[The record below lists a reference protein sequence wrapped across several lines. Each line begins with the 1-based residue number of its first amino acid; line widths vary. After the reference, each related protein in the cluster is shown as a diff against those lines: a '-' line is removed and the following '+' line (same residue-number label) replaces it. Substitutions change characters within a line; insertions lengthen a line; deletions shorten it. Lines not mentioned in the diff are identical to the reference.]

1 MSRLMRKT
9 AILAKIET
17 TYATDAAP
25 AGAANAILI
34 SNATFTFNYN
44 NVDRDLMRAYLGGA
58 EQLVGSRNVTASFDV
73 EIAGSGA
80 AGTAPAWGPLVRA
93 CGMAETIT
101 ASARVEYNP
110 VSATFDSLTIYYSVD
125 GLLHKAIGCRG
136 TMTMG
141 MGEGERPLFK
151 FTFTGIDGGTVAQAD
166 PTQTLTAFK
175 PPLVVTDANS
185 GDIKLGGTYA
195 TGAITGGTAYP
206 SRGLQL
212 DLGQF
217 DEPPEHL
224 AAQVFRKAV
233 PNLAPS
239 RQRFLVR
246 FHRARIRR
254 LRRVRPGAPNEFGNF
269 VPVAAR
275 ARQQRPFRV
284 RHQPLARQIHHAG
297 AERLHRPQRNRPQRN
312 QGNNRQP
319 HAYASHLPADRPSCA
334 HGPPP
339 FRMP

>member
-25 AGAANAILI
+25 SGAANAILI

-58 EQLVGSRNVTASFDV
+58 EQLVGSRNVTATFDV

-93 CGMAETIT
+93 CGMAEVVT
-101 ASARVEYNP
+101 ASARVEYTP
-110 VSATFDSLTIYYSVD
+110 VSAAFDSMTIYYSVD
-125 GLLHKAIGCRG
+125 GLLHKALGCRG

-195 TGAITGGTAYP
+195 TGAVTGGTTYP

-212 DLGQF
+212 DLGNTVQYIPMLGGQSVEITQRATTGSMQL
-217 DEPPEHL
+217 DL
-224 AAQVFRKAV
+224 TAAQGATFISDINSNTTTALSFEHGTTAGNKILVFAPVVQRINPSWQDFNGTV
-233 PNLAPS
+233 QLGMDLRLTPNTGNDEL
-239 RQRFLVR
+239 
-246 FHRARIRR
+246 RI
-254 LRRVRPGAPNEFGNF
+254 V
-269 VPVAAR
+269 V
-275 ARQQRPFRV
+275 
-284 RHQPLARQIHHAG
+284 
-297 AERLHRPQRNRPQRN
+297 
-312 QGNNRQP
+312 
-319 HAYASHLPADRPSCA
+319 S
-334 HGPPP
+334 
-339 FRMP
+339 

>member
-25 AGAANAILI
+25 TGAANAILI
-34 SNATFTFNYN
+34 SNATFAFNYN

-93 CGMAETIT
+93 CGMAEVVT
-101 ASARVEYNP
+101 AAARVEYTP
-110 VSATFDSLTIYYSVD
+110 VSAAFDSLTIYYSVD

-136 TMTMG
+136 TVTMG

-166 PTQTLTAFK
+166 PSQTLTAFK

-212 DLGQF
+212 DLGNTVQHIPMLGGQSVEITQRATTGSMQL
-217 DEPPEHL
+217 DL
-224 AAQVFRKAV
+224 TAAQGATFITDINSNTTTSLSFEHGTTAGNKILVF
-233 PNLAPS
+233 APVV
-239 RQRFLVR
+239 QRLNPSWQDFNGTVQMGLDLR
-246 FHRARIRR
+246 LTPSSGNDELRI
-254 LRRVRPGAPNEFGNF
+254 V
-269 VPVAAR
+269 V
-275 ARQQRPFRV
+275 
-284 RHQPLARQIHHAG
+284 
-297 AERLHRPQRNRPQRN
+297 
-312 QGNNRQP
+312 
-319 HAYASHLPADRPSCA
+319 S
-334 HGPPP
+334 
-339 FRMP
+339 

>member
-17 TYATDAAP
+17 TYGTDAAP
-25 AGAANAILI
+25 TGAANAILI
-34 SNATFTFNYN
+34 SNATFAFNYN

-93 CGMAETIT
+93 CGMAEVVT
-101 ASARVEYNP
+101 AAARVEYTP
-110 VSATFDSLTIYYSVD
+110 VSAAFDSLTIYFSVD

-136 TMTMG
+136 TVTMG

-166 PTQTLTAFK
+166 PSQTLTAFK

-212 DLGQF
+212 DLGNTVQYIPMLGGQSVEITQRATTGSMQL
-217 DEPPEHL
+217 DL
-224 AAQVFRKAV
+224 TAAQGATFITDINSNTTTSLSFEHGTTAGNKVLVFAPVVQRINPSWQDFNGTV
-233 PNLAPS
+233 QLGMDLRLTPNTGNDEL
-239 RQRFLVR
+239 
-246 FHRARIRR
+246 RI
-254 LRRVRPGAPNEFGNF
+254 V
-269 VPVAAR
+269 V
-275 ARQQRPFRV
+275 
-284 RHQPLARQIHHAG
+284 
-297 AERLHRPQRNRPQRN
+297 
-312 QGNNRQP
+312 
-319 HAYASHLPADRPSCA
+319 S
-334 HGPPP
+334 
-339 FRMP
+339 

>member
-25 AGAANAILI
+25 SGAANAILI

-195 TGAITGGTAYP
+195 VGAITGGTAYP

-212 DLGQF
+212 DLGNTVQYIPMLGGQSVEITQRATTGSMQL
-217 DEPPEHL
+217 DL
-224 AAQVFRKAV
+224 TAAQGATFITDINSNTTTSLSFEHGTTAGNKVLVFAPVVQRINPSWQDFNGTV
-233 PNLAPS
+233 QLGMDLRLTPNTGNDEL
-239 RQRFLVR
+239 
-246 FHRARIRR
+246 RI
-254 LRRVRPGAPNEFGNF
+254 V
-269 VPVAAR
+269 V
-275 ARQQRPFRV
+275 
-284 RHQPLARQIHHAG
+284 
-297 AERLHRPQRNRPQRN
+297 
-312 QGNNRQP
+312 
-319 HAYASHLPADRPSCA
+319 S
-334 HGPPP
+334 
-339 FRMP
+339 

>member
-25 AGAANAILI
+25 TGAANAILI

-166 PTQTLTAFK
+166 PAQTLTAFK

-212 DLGQF
+212 DLGNTVQYIPMLGGQSVEITQRATTGSMQL
-217 DEPPEHL
+217 DL
-224 AAQVFRKAV
+224 TAAQGATFITDINSNTTTSLSFEHGTTAGNKVLVFAPVVQRINPSWQDFNGTV
-233 PNLAPS
+233 QLGMDLRLTPNTGNDEL
-239 RQRFLVR
+239 
-246 FHRARIRR
+246 RI
-254 LRRVRPGAPNEFGNF
+254 V
-269 VPVAAR
+269 V
-275 ARQQRPFRV
+275 
-284 RHQPLARQIHHAG
+284 
-297 AERLHRPQRNRPQRN
+297 
-312 QGNNRQP
+312 
-319 HAYASHLPADRPSCA
+319 S
-334 HGPPP
+334 
-339 FRMP
+339 

>member
-25 AGAANAILI
+25 TGVANAILI

-212 DLGQF
+212 DLGNTVQYIPMLGGQSVEITQRATTGSMQL
-217 DEPPEHL
+217 DL
-224 AAQVFRKAV
+224 TAAQGATFIADINSNTTTSLSFEHGTTAGNKVLVFAPVVQRINPSWQDFNGTV
-233 PNLAPS
+233 QLGMDLRLTPNTGNDEL
-239 RQRFLVR
+239 
-246 FHRARIRR
+246 RI
-254 LRRVRPGAPNEFGNF
+254 V
-269 VPVAAR
+269 V
-275 ARQQRPFRV
+275 
-284 RHQPLARQIHHAG
+284 
-297 AERLHRPQRNRPQRN
+297 
-312 QGNNRQP
+312 
-319 HAYASHLPADRPSCA
+319 S
-334 HGPPP
+334 
-339 FRMP
+339 